1 MHVHVTIVAMRT
13 TIELS
18 EAHRAVLLR
27 LSAARGQKGFSRIV
41 ADAIDAYV
49 GNLGLEDERVAAL
62 RLRGVLSAGDAA
74 ELEARTSAIRESWR

>member
-1 MHVHVTIVAMRT
+1 MRT

-49 GNLGLEDERVAAL
+49 GNLGLDDERVSAQ
-62 RLRGVLSAGDAA
+62 RLRGVLPPGAA
-74 ELEARTSAIRESWR
+74 DELEARTRAIRESWR

>member
-1 MHVHVTIVAMRT
+1 MRT

-41 ADAIDAYV
+41 ADAIDSYV
-49 GNLGLEDERVAAL
+49 GNLGLDDERVAAQ
-62 RLRGVLSAGDAA
+62 RLRGVLSAAA
-74 ELEARTSAIRESWR
+74 ADELEARARAVRESWR